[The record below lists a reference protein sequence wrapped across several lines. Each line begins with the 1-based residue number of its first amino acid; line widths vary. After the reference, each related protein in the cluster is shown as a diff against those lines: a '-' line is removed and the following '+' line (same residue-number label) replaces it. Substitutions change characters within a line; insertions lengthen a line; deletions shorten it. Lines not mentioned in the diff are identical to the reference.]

1 MKLNLTKT
9 VSLTATEVNAIV
21 IEYLQA
27 NNLIG
32 KHESAVATS
41 KLKTVSSDDYY
52 DRGNTSYE
60 FNGIDVKITPNK

>member
-9 VSLTATEVNAIV
+9 VSLTATEVNA